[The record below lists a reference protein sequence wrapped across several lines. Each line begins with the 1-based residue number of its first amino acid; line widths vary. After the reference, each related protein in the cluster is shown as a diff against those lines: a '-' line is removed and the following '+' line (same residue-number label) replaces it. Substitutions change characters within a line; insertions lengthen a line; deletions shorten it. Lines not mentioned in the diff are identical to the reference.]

1 VISRIFKEKNA
12 VLTAERRQYILE
24 TLQRDG
30 KVLATELSGA
40 LSVSEDTIRRDLREL
55 ADAGLLQ
62 RVHGGALPPSPAVA
76 SYAARQQQAPLAKAA
91 IAQAAVQLVR
101 PGQTIILDGGTT
113 TLQVAQR
120 LPPHLRATIITNSPP
135 IAVALAEHP
144 GVEVI
149 LLGGRLY
156 KHSLVTTGAATVEA
170 LQQMRAD
177 LCMLGICSLDLE
189 AGISTPDYEEAQVK
203 RAMIASAAEV
213 AALASAEKLGTAV
226 PYIVG
231 PITELSY
238 LVTERAIPDETLAPY
253 RARGITVIRGCGVV
267 SQLPALGFAWLFAY
281 PADGAA
287 SWIPSWR
294 RPLAPSKPRAHASR
308 RYARFLSPC
317 LP

>member
-1 VISRIFKEKNA
+1 M
-12 VLTAERRQYILE
+12 LTAERRQYILE
-24 TLQRDG
+24 TLRRDG

-40 LSVSEDTIRRDLREL
+40 LKVSEDTIRRDLREL

-62 RVHGGALPPSPAVA
+62 RVHGGALPRSPAAA
-76 SYAARQQQAPLAKAA
+76 SYSARQQQAPLAKAA
-91 IAQAAVQLVR
+91 IAQAAVQLVQ

-120 LPPHLRATIITNSPP
+120 LPAGLRATIITNSPP

-156 KHSLVTTGAATVEA
+156 KHSLVTVGAAVVEA
-170 LQQMRAD
+170 LRHIRAD
-177 LCMLGICSLDLE
+177 LCMLGICSLDPE

-231 PITELSY
+231 PINDLSY
-238 LVTERAIPDETLAPY
+238 LVTERAVSDDVLNAY
-253 RARGITVIRGCGVV
+253 RARGITAMRG
-267 SQLPALGFAWLFAY
+267 
-281 PADGAA
+281 
-287 SWIPSWR
+287 
-294 RPLAPSKPRAHASR
+294 
-308 RYARFLSPC
+308 
-317 LP
+317 

>member
-1 VISRIFKEKNA
+1 M
-12 VLTAERRQYILE
+12 LTAERRQYILE

-62 RVHGGALPPSPAVA
+62 RVHGGALPPSPATA
-76 SYAARQQQAPLAKAA
+76 SYAARQQQAPIAKAA

-120 LPPHLRATIITNSPP
+120 LPPNLRATIITNSPP

-156 KHSLVTTGAATVEA
+156 KHSLVTVGAATVEA
-170 LQQMRAD
+170 LQRMRAD
-177 LCMLGICSLDLE
+177 LCMLGICSLDIE

-238 LVTERAIPDETLAPY
+238 LVTERAIPDETLASY
-253 RARGITVIRGCGVV
+253 RARGITVIRG
-267 SQLPALGFAWLFAY
+267 
-281 PADGAA
+281 
-287 SWIPSWR
+287 
-294 RPLAPSKPRAHASR
+294 
-308 RYARFLSPC
+308 
-317 LP
+317 

>member
-1 VISRIFKEKNA
+1 M
-12 VLTAERRQYILE
+12 LTAERRQYILE
-24 TLQRDG
+24 ALRRDG

-62 RVHGGALPPSPAVA
+62 RVHGGALPSSPATA
-76 SYAARQQQAPLAKAA
+76 SYTARQQQAPLAKAA

-120 LPPHLRATIITNSPP
+120 LPPNLRATVITNSPP
-135 IAVALAEHP
+135 IAVALAEHA

-149 LLGGRLY
+149 LLGGRLF
-156 KHSLVTTGAATVEA
+156 KHSLVTVGAATVEV
-170 LQQMRAD
+170 LQQMRVD
-177 LCMLGICSLDLE
+177 LCMLGICSLDID

-231 PITELSY
+231 PITDLSY

-253 RARGITVIRGCGVV
+253 RARGITVIRG
-267 SQLPALGFAWLFAY
+267 
-281 PADGAA
+281 
-287 SWIPSWR
+287 
-294 RPLAPSKPRAHASR
+294 
-308 RYARFLSPC
+308 
-317 LP
+317 

>member
-1 VISRIFKEKNA
+1 M
-12 VLTAERRQYILE
+12 LTAERRQYILE
-24 TLQRDG
+24 TLRRDG

-91 IAQAAVQLVR
+91 IAQAAVHLVH

-120 LPPHLRATIITNSPP
+120 LPPNLRATIITNSPP

-149 LLGGRLY
+149 LLGGRLF
-156 KHSLVTTGAATVEA
+156 KHSLVTVGAATVEA

-177 LCMLGICSLDLE
+177 LCMLGICSLDPE

-226 PYIVG
+226 PYVVG
-231 PITELSY
+231 AITDLSY

-253 RARGITVIRGCGVV
+253 QARGITIIRG
-267 SQLPALGFAWLFAY
+267 
-281 PADGAA
+281 
-287 SWIPSWR
+287 
-294 RPLAPSKPRAHASR
+294 
-308 RYARFLSPC
+308 
-317 LP
+317 

>member
-1 VISRIFKEKNA
+1 M
-12 VLTAERRQYILE
+12 LTAERRQYILE

-76 SYAARQQQAPLAKAA
+76 SYATRQQQAPLAKAA

-120 LPPHLRATIITNSPP
+120 LPPNLRATIITNSPP

-144 GVEVI
+144 GVDVI

-156 KHSLVTTGAATVEA
+156 KHSLVTIGAATVEA

-253 RARGITVIRGCGVV
+253 RARGITVIRG
-267 SQLPALGFAWLFAY
+267 
-281 PADGAA
+281 
-287 SWIPSWR
+287 
-294 RPLAPSKPRAHASR
+294 
-308 RYARFLSPC
+308 
-317 LP
+317 